1 MNVQHVSNNSP
12 TSPNAQAYGQNRL
25 PSAHTCF
32 NQLDLPEYECKEQLV
47 SKLMV
52 ALKQGAEGFG
62 FA

>member
-1 MNVQHVSNNSP
+1 MDPSSP
-12 TSPNAQAYGQNRL
+12 SSPVVQAYGQTDRL

-32 NQLDLPEYECKEQLV
+32 NQLDLPEYENKEQLV

-52 ALKQGAEGFG
+52 ALRQGAQGFG